1 MSCQNFYFNDA
12 RDGLNWRTR
21 LVFRSFMKYKST
33 RGQVADLGFS
43 DALLMG
49 LASDGGLLVPENIP
63 DVRPELEHWRD
74 LNFVELAQ
82 ELIPKFID
90 DIDSQTLRGLI
101 SESYASFSHADVVA
115 LQDLDGISVLELF
128 HGPTLAFKDV
138 ALQLLGKLFEH
149 VLGERG
155 QRLNILGATSGDTGS
170 AAIDGVRGQKNI
182 DIFIMYPKGRVSP
195 LQELQMTTVADDNVH
210 CIELDGSFDDCQ
222 NIMKTV
228 FADAHYKATYQ
239 LGAVNSVNWARV
251 LAQIVYYGYASLRS
265 SADATFCVPTGNFGN
280 VFAAYLAQRMGFP
293 IAHLLVATNDNDI
306 LARFFATGVYA
317 RGEVH
322 QTLSPAMD
330 IQVASNFE
338 RFLYYHFDQDS
349 DRLVAFMQEFTATGS
364 ASIGAPPNT
373 QLMSSVAVN
382 TEQTLAAMRDVN
394 QQFQYVL
401 DPHTAVGY
409 HAARKHLDEM
419 SKGTDIVVVATAHP
433 AKFPDAVQEATGF
446 EPTHPTLEAL
456 KGLDMHRTA
465 LPCDIGAVK
474 TYLVEKLQ
482 MAREA

>member
-1 MSCQNFYFNDA
+1 
-12 RDGLNWRTR
+12 
-21 LVFRSFMKYKST
+21 MKYKST
-33 RGQVADLGFS
+33 RGQVFGLSFS

-49 LASDGGLLVPENIP
+49 LASDEGLLVPETIP
-63 DVRPELEHWRD
+63 DVRADLDRWRD
-74 LNFVELAQ
+74 LTFVELAQ
-82 ELIPKFID
+82 ALIPKFID
-90 DIDSQTLRGLI
+90 DIDPATLRGLI
-101 SESYASFSHADVVA
+101 ADSYATFNHDDVVA
-115 LQDLDGISVLELF
+115 LQQLDGITVLELF

-138 ALQLLGKLFEH
+138 ALQLLGKLFAH

-170 AAIDGVRGQKNI
+170 AAIDGVRGQQNI

-195 LQELQMTTVADDNVH
+195 LQEMQMTTVDDDNVH
-210 CIELDGSFDDCQ
+210 CIEVEGSFDDCQ

-228 FADAHYKATYQ
+228 FADAQYKATYQ

-265 SADATFCVPTGNFGN
+265 SAGATFCVPTGNFGN

-293 IAHLLVATNDNDI
+293 ITHLLVATNDNDI
-306 LARFFATGVYA
+306 LARFFATGIYA

-338 RFLYYHFDQDS
+338 RFLYYHFEQDS
-349 DRLVAFMQEFTATGS
+349 DRLVRFMQEFAANGA
-364 ASIGAPPNT
+364 ASIGAPPDT

-382 TEQTLAAMRDVN
+382 RKDTLAAMHEVN
-394 QQFQYVL
+394 RQYGYVL

-409 HAARKHLDEM
+409 HAARNHLDQQVAP
-419 SKGTDIVVVATAHP
+419 TDVVVVATAHP
-433 AKFPDAVQEATGF
+433 AKFPDAVRQATGG

-456 KGLDMHRTA
+456 KGLPMRRQA
-465 LPCDIGAVK
+465 LPCDIDAVK
-474 TYLVEKLQ
+474 AYLIEQLRSQ
-482 MAREA
+482 P

>member
-1 MSCQNFYFNDA
+1 
-12 RDGLNWRTR
+12 
-21 LVFRSFMKYKST
+21 MKYKST
-33 RGQVADLGFS
+33 RGQVSGLGFS

-49 LASDGGLLVPENIP
+49 LASDNGLLVPETIP
-63 DVRPELEHWRD
+63 DVRSRLGAWQS
-74 LNFVELAQ
+74 LSFVELAQ
-82 ELIPKFID
+82 GIMPLFID
-90 DIDSQTLRGLI
+90 DIETETLKRLVA
-101 SESYASFSHADVVA
+101 ESYASFDHDEVVG
-115 LQDLDGISVLELF
+115 LQQLDELTVLELF

-170 AAIDGVRGQKNI
+170 AAIEGVRGQRNV

-228 FADAHYKATYQ
+228 FADAEYKAKYQ

-251 LAQIVYYGYASLRS
+251 LAQIVYYGYASLRGEQ
-265 SADATFCVPTGNFGN
+265 ALTFCVPTGNFGN

-293 IAHLLVATNDNDI
+293 IHHLLVATNDNDI
-306 LARFFATGVYA
+306 LARFFATGSYS
-317 RGEVH
+317 RGDVH

-338 RFLYYHFDQDS
+338 RFLFYYFDQDAQ
-349 DRLVAFMQEFTATGS
+349 RLTQFMQDFAANGE
-364 ASIGAPPNT
+364 ASIGAPPEEA
-373 QLMSSVAVN
+373 LMSSTAV
-382 TEQTLAAMRDVN
+382 TQEQTIQAMRDVH
-394 QQFQYVL
+394 QRFGYVL

-409 HAARKHLDEM
+409 YAAKNGQQNRETTSAGD
-419 SKGTDIVVVATAHP
+419 TVVVGTAHP
-433 AKFPDAVQEATGF
+433 AKFPEAVVQATGVQ
-446 EPTHPTLEAL
+446 PTHPTLQAL
-456 KGLDMHRTA
+456 DGLPMRRQS
-465 LPCDIGAVK
+465 LPCDIEAVK
-474 TYLVEKLQ
+474 AYLVESL
-482 MAREA
+482 ADE